1 MQRPLLHP
9 SSDSLLEAYL
19 RALPQA
25 FIITG
30 AQGTGT
36 LSVAKYVSHVLGSPE
51 EVIVP
56 KKKTKD
62 GKKFEID
69 IENGRI
75 LTEDIRGL
83 YDSVRGKQT
92 TPRVFIIRRAERM
105 MPNAQHA
112 LLKLLEEPNANVY
125 FILETS
131 SPEKLFTTVRS
142 RAQTLTVLPITD
154 DQTEQYLDALQV
166 TDATKR
172 AQLRFIAAGLPDDLQ
187 KLVSDETYFAT
198 RAQLMNDARQLLQPD
213 RYQRLLIVQKYQP
226 SRESALQLIDSVLQI
241 ARRNISLKPQHELVV
256 LLDKLLVTKEQI
268 ASNHNVR
275 LQLTQLAL

>member
-1 MQRPLLHP
+1 
-9 SSDSLLEAYL
+9 
-19 RALPQA
+19 
-25 FIITG
+25 
-30 AQGTGT
+30 
-36 LSVAKYVSHVLGSPE
+36 
-51 EVIVP
+51 
-56 KKKTKD
+56 
-62 GKKFEID
+62 
-69 IENGRI
+69 
-75 LTEDIRGL
+75 
-83 YDSVRGKQT
+83 
-92 TPRVFIIRRAERM
+92 M

-275 LQLTQLAL
+275 LQLTQLVL